1 MDENCSGYVE
11 KYGQEEAARKAEQEA
26 RKEAAGWESGK
37 TDPRELGKLKVPEVP
52 MVRQRWKEIRQ
63 RLL

>member
-26 RKEAAGWESGK
+26 RKEAAAGIRK

-52 MVRQRWKEIRQ
+52 MVRQRWKEIRK